1 MQEGRRNGKNKDR
14 KRRTEMEME
23 NGERGQGLSCIS
35 AASKLGVRVGTGVS
49 GTEQPELGWLSQ
61 DGMGWDGMRRAGLGS
76 WGGCCDL
83 SHRPVEWAW
92 HSASYSLPPSSKWT
106 TTLVDTH
113 SAAPARAS
121 PCPSPGK
128 TSRVEQIWHFPFP
141 LRLDQGSLG
150 GPLGPVL

>member
-1 MQEGRRNGKNKDR
+1 MQEVRRNGKNKDR

-61 DGMGWDGMRRAGLGS
+61 DGMGWDAPGWAAGGVVVTYLIA
-76 WGGCCDL
+76 L
-83 SHRPVEWAW
+83 SSGHGTVLRTAP
-92 HSASYSLPPSSKWT
+92 LSSKWT
-106 TTLVDTH
+106 ATLVDTH
-113 SAAPARAS
+113 SLSSPSQTEPAHAQARAR
-121 PCPSPGK
+121 PRG
-128 TSRVEQIWHFPFP
+128 EQIWHFPFP